1 MTSGDVANT
10 AGNHRAAEPASA
22 GSALRARLKETTGL
36 YESRRRIGS
45 ELPLE
50 DISGQIFDHLIP
62 AMHFPAIASA
72 MIELDGKR
80 FTSENYR
87 EGNTNEL
94 QADIVAF
101 DQAARAPAGVLSCQ
115 YLISTTGRAGTRQR
129 NRGRP
134 GEMA

>member
-1 MTSGDVANT
+1 M
-10 AGNHRAAEPASA
+10 
-22 GSALRARLKETTGL
+22 
-36 YESRRRIGS
+36 GS

-50 DISGQIFDHLIP
+50 DISRQIFDHLIP

-94 QADIVAF
+94 QAT
-101 DQAARAPAGVLSCQ
+101 S
-115 YLISTTGRAGTRQR
+115 
-129 NRGRP
+129 
-134 GEMA
+134 